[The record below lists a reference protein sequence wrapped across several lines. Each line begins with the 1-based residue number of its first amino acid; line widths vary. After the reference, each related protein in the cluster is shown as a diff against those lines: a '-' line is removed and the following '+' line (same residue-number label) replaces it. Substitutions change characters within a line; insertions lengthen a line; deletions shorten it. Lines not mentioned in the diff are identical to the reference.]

1 MIVLTKLLQNRQE
14 SEINEIVEESLH
26 TPEAQMDG
34 SKNTK
39 TEHWNML
46 SPFSTSW
53 KWIKR

>member
-39 TEHWNML
+39 TEH
-46 SPFSTSW
+46 
-53 KWIKR
+53 